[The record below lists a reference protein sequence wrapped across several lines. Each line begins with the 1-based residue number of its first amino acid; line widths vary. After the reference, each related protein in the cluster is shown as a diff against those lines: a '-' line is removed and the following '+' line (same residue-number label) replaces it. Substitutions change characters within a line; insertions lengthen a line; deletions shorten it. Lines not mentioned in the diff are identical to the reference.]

1 MSITLIELPDHYRL
15 PSETTS
21 DPISK
26 VFHETRGLGNGQWH
40 VSVDAW
46 WSTSMHIGVVSVC
59 RVRRHTEDPSSVS
72 TWLVVPNSLHPE
84 AAIQRAAIEQFDALV
99 ASTRAL

>member
-1 MSITLIELPDHYRL
+1 MSVTLIELPDHYEL
-15 PSETTS
+15 PSPWTA

-26 VFHETRGLGNGQWH
+26 VFQETRILGDNRWH

-46 WSTSMHIGVVSVC
+46 WSTSMRIGVISVC